1 MSSMFANVQP
11 AVKKET
17 KKVAIGTFICVA
29 LMWAV
34 FGIGH
39 AVMPQ
44 KIPFDYTV
52 ILAGL
57 IGGIVAVLNFF
68 LMGITVQHVAKET
81 DDKRAYQRMKAS
93 YSQRILLQIIWIIL
107 AMTVP
112 VFNAVAGIVPLL
124 FPSLIVKIYYI
135 FLQKKS
141 GNEKPDSREAAE
153 AERGDN
159 K

>member
-57 IGGIVAVLNFF
+57 IGGGSAEFF
-68 LMGITVQHVAKET
+68 P
-81 DDKRAYQRMKAS
+81 D
-93 YSQRILLQIIWIIL
+93 
-107 AMTVP
+107 
-112 VFNAVAGIVPLL
+112 
-124 FPSLIVKIYYI
+124 
-135 FLQKKS
+135 
-141 GNEKPDSREAAE
+141 GNDRTEGGFHGR
-153 AERGDN
+153 R
-159 K
+159 

>member
-68 LMGITVQHVAKET
+68 LMGMTVQKVVSMEN
-81 DDKRAYQRMKAS
+81 DKQAAMKMKTS
-93 YSQRILLQIIWIIL
+93 YSQRMMFQLLWGVL
-107 AMTVP
+107 AIAAP
-112 VFNAVAGIVPLL
+112 CFQFVAGLLPLL
-124 FPSLIVKIYYI
+124 FPNIVIKTVGI
-135 FLQKKS
+135 LGGKQ
-141 GNEKPDSREAAE
+141 EA
-153 AERGDN
+153 
-159 K
+159 

>member
-68 LMGITVQHVAKET
+68 LMGMTVQKVVSME
-81 DDKRAYQRMKAS
+81 DDKQAAMKMKTS
-93 YSQRILLQIIWIIL
+93 YSQRMMFQL
-107 AMTVP
+107 AAP
-112 VFNAVAGIVPLL
+112 CFQFVAGLLPLL
-124 FPSLIVKIYYI
+124 FPNIVIKTVGI
-135 FLQKKS
+135 LGGKQ
-141 GNEKPDSREAAE
+141 EA
-153 AERGDN
+153 
-159 K
+159 

>member
-44 KIPFDYTV
+44 KIPWTDRRDRGSAEFFPDGNDRTE
-52 ILAGL
+52 
-57 IGGIVAVLNFF
+57 GGFH
-68 LMGITVQHVAKET
+68 G
-81 DDKRAYQRMKAS
+81 RR
-93 YSQRILLQIIWIIL
+93 
-107 AMTVP
+107 
-112 VFNAVAGIVPLL
+112 
-124 FPSLIVKIYYI
+124 
-135 FLQKKS
+135 
-141 GNEKPDSREAAE
+141 
-153 AERGDN
+153 
-159 K
+159 

>member
-44 KIPFDYTV
+44 KIPFDYT
-52 ILAGL
+52 
-57 IGGIVAVLNFF
+57 GIVAVLNFF
-68 LMGITVQHVAKET
+68 LMGMTVQKVVSME
-81 DDKRAYQRMKAS
+81 DDKQAAMKMKTS
-93 YSQRILLQIIWIIL
+93 YSQRMMFQLLWGVL
-107 AMTVP
+107 AIAAP
-112 VFNAVAGIVPLL
+112 CFQFVAGLLPLL
-124 FPSLIVKIYYI
+124 FPNIVIKTVGI
-135 FLQKKS
+135 LGGKQ
-141 GNEKPDSREAAE
+141 EA
-153 AERGDN
+153 
-159 K
+159 

>member
-68 LMGITVQHVAKET
+68 LMGISVQNIAATEDQDLAK
-81 DDKRAYQRMKAS
+81 KKMKTS
-93 YSQRILLQIIWIIL
+93 YSQRMALQLIWVVIAI
-107 AMTVP
+107 AAP
-112 VFNAVAGIVPLL
+112 CFYFVAGILPLL
-124 FPSLIVKIYYI
+124 FPSLGIKLMAVI
-135 FLQKKS
+135 KK
-141 GNEKPDSREAAE
+141 
-153 AERGDN
+153 
-159 K
+159 